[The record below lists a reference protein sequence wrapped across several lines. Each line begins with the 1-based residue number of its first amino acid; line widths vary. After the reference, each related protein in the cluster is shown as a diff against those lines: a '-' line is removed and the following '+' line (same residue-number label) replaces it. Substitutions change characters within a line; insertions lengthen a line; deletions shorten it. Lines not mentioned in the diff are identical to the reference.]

1 MGGLISKDSP
11 FQEGHNFMMTTNDI
25 VIIRNSLVNLIRA
38 ISLFIIMPV
47 YFIANFPPKPC
58 EVYDQVCF
66 EKRDK
71 APYDLTM
78 SLDSFIFELLY
89 AVVVYV
95 ELLNFRMRS
104 DVMRIDMKMKKEA
117 REEIETSA
125 ESMQRF

>member
-1 MGGLISKDSP
+1 MCGLG
-11 FQEGHNFMMTTNDI
+11 FLNFLLVAA
-25 VIIRNSLVNLIRA
+25 VIFRLFCRFALYIALVNLIRA